1 MFDVFISYS
10 HDDDDS
16 ARAAMLADALRN
28 EELSVWWDAHIFPGD
43 DWHQAITQR
52 LQQAKCVIV
61 LWSAKSIS
69 SKFVRDEAGVAM
81 ENGKLIPAK
90 FGPVDPPLGFKQLQY
105 TDLTNWS
112 GESDHP
118 GYQKLL
124 LSITQL
130 IDTAAAGGAGAQSQS
145 GPTGLA
151 DGGQALL
158 HPPPAAQRPRPGPF
172 VRGARSLNV
181 AHARGEAQHVSPW
194 LCWLFYSALAVCVFV
209 IDPFGVFATAQRL
222 SQDSANRI
230 FGPLYPTT
238 GRDQVSVVLW
248 RDSSLNELEQT
259 WPIPLDLHARA
270 LSALLSYRP
279 KAVFVDIAYTNDR
292 GDAGVAR
299 LRESIR
305 EYAAEKI
312 PLLFAAPAD
321 AGEKIIAG
329 LADDLAAGRLAGVP
343 KPIEDGFTRQYA
355 EEVALGEQTYKTAA
369 FQLLQKTAA
378 AGKEG
383 MQILSAHMKRDIE
396 VVWGTEPHPINREV
410 MEECGKAAPATPWQ
424 RIVTALLHPGS
435 LIRSCP
441 YSPTIPVHAILDS
454 TRDRRFAEL
463 IEGRYVILGV
473 AVQSAPDEV
482 MTPVNG
488 RLSGPQLHA
497 MALDNLLTF
506 GAHYKS
512 REPAALFTAIKALV
526 VVLILGTL
534 LASTPDRSRR
544 NVSARGR
551 WLRIFAAGA
560 VVLAI
565 ATAAAAFTFVALDL
579 PPADAIGPLG
589 LALAITLLAKSAL
602 LENMIG
608 GLSLRR
614 ASRAKDSVRS
624 AQTAHGGKQLS

>member
-1 MFDVFISYS
+1 
-10 HDDDDS
+10 
-16 ARAAMLADALRN
+16 MLAEALQR
-28 EELSVWWDAHIFPGD
+28 SGRTVWWDTSLLAGST
-43 DWHQAITQR
+43 WNKEITDK
-52 LQQAKCVIV
+52 LQQAKCIVV
-61 LWSAKSIS
+61 LWSESSINS
-69 SKFVRDEAGVAM
+69 EFVHDEA
-81 ENGKLIPAK
+81 EEGKRARKLVPAIID
-90 FGPVDPPLGFKQLQY
+90 PVRPPLGFGQRHY
-105 TDLTNWS
+105 TSLVHWQ
-112 GESDHP
+112 GEPDH
-118 GYQKLL
+118 GDYEHLL
-124 LSITQL
+124 RSIAEFV
-130 IDTAAAGGAGAQSQS
+130 DAADVPRSEAEPSARS
-145 GPTGLA
+145 GLA
-151 DGGQALL
+151 DGGQVPL
-158 HPPPAAQRPRPGPF
+158 RPRLLRFGDLRPTATTP
-172 VRGARSLNV
+172 SV
-181 AHARGEAQHVSPW
+181 AAVKLQPLSPW

-209 IDPFGVFATAQRL
+209 IDPFGVFAAAQRL

-305 EYAAEKI
+305 EYAEEKI

-435 LIRSCP
+435 LIWPCP

-473 AVQSAPDEV
+473 VVQSAPDEV

-526 VVLILGTL
+526 VVLILGAL
-534 LASTPDRSRR
+534 LASTPDRNRR

-565 ATAAAAFTFVALDL
+565 AAAAAAFTFVALDL

-589 LALAITLLAKSAL
+589 LALALTLLARSKL

-624 AQTAHGGKQLS
+624 VQTAHGGKQLS